1 MLSYVEPCLCLI
13 WIITRPDI
21 EMLQFLIGYL
31 QDLVYEVDAWIFQTL
46 IEYLEGWPYLS
57 VSLEAGSS
65 IGQ

>member
-1 MLSYVEPCLCLI
+1 
-13 WIITRPDI
+13 
-21 EMLQFLIGYL
+21 MLQFLIGYL